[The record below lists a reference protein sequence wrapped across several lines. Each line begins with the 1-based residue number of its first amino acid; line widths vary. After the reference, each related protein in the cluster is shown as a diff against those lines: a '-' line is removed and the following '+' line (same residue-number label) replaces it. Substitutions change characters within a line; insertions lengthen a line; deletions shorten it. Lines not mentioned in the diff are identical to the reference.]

1 MQITRR
7 TLLAI
12 LAFLTRGKMTLH
24 EVGGRVALE
33 DVASKTRAEHISVDE
48 LMIRLLPDA
57 QRYARPPISDFH
69 VGAVALGA
77 SGALYF
83 GANLEFGG
91 NALNQ
96 SVHGEQS
103 AVSNAYSHQEKG
115 IVAIAVTDAPC
126 GHCRQ
131 FLNDITNASRLRI
144 VVKGQPSRTLEQL
157 LPNSFGPKDLGVTAP
172 MFSSAPARLRL
183 EGGDELTRAALQAAS
198 RAYAPYSKAPSGCAV
213 ATKSG
218 RVFAGSYLE
227 NAAFNP
233 SLSPLQAALINCGFA
248 GEDFAAIDRVV
259 LVEMKNASI
268 SQSANT
274 KAVLAAVAPQ
284 ARFDLMPAG

>member
-12 LAFLTRGKMTLH
+12 FAVLTRGKMNLH
-24 EVGGRVALE
+24 NVKGGRIALE

-115 IVAIAVTDAPC
+115 IVAIAVTD
-126 GHCRQ
+126 
-131 FLNDITNASRLRI
+131 
-144 VVKGQPSRTLEQL
+144 
-157 LPNSFGPKDLGVTAP
+157 
-172 MFSSAPARLRL
+172 
-183 EGGDELTRAALQAAS
+183 
-198 RAYAPYSKAPSGCAV
+198 
-213 ATKSG
+213 
-218 RVFAGSYLE
+218 
-227 NAAFNP
+227 
-233 SLSPLQAALINCGFA
+233 
-248 GEDFAAIDRVV
+248 
-259 LVEMKNASI
+259 
-268 SQSANT
+268 
-274 KAVLAAVAPQ
+274 
-284 ARFDLMPAG
+284 